1 MIDGKEIMDG
11 EFGADANGNAV
22 SLASAKTKRLK
33 VIPHYQMRQLTG
45 SFTINDP
52 HSDMGK
58 FVTMP

>member
-11 EFGADANGNAV
+11 EFGVDANGNAM
-22 SLASAKTKRLK
+22 STASAKTKHLK

-58 FVTMP
+58 FVTLP